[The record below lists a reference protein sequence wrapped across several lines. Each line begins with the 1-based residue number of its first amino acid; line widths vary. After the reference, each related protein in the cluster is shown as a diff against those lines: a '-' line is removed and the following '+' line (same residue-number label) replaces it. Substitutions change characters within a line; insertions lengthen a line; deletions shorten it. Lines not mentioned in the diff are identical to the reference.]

1 MTALGA
7 LTERSVLGTVRD
19 GDLIFAI
26 GGPIAFFICFNIT
39 LRNVIDVGATGNSA
53 YPQYILPVIVVQ
65 AMIFTAM
72 TTADRAARDHLSGL
86 GIRLRTLPM
95 SALVPVSARMLSALI
110 RASGALAAAVGI
122 GYAFGFRFSGGSP
135 GSWAEIT
142 AFIAISLMLSLALS
156 LGADAMG
163 SVATNAEAAGQTLLI
178 PQLLLVMLST
188 GIAPAQAFPG
198 WLGAFVRNQPVSQ
211 ISETLRALSTGGV
224 QTANLMASLAWCVG
238 LLLVFGAIALR
249 MQRRKS

>member
-19 GDLIFAI
+19 GDLVFAI
-26 GGPIAFFICFNIT
+26 GGPVAFFLCFNLT
-39 LRNVIDVGATGNSA
+39 LRTVIDTGGLT

-72 TTADRAARDHLSGL
+72 TTADLAARDHLSGM
-86 GIRLRTLPM
+86 GVRLRTLPM
-95 SALVPVSARMLSALI
+95 SAFVPVSARMLSALI
-110 RASGALAAAVGI
+110 RATAALVASVAI
-122 GYAFGFRFSGGSP
+122 GYAFGFGFDGHAGHI
-135 GSWAEIT
+135 A
-142 AFIAISLMLSLALS
+142 AFGAIALVLSLALS

-188 GIAPAQAFPG
+188 GIAPADAFPD
-198 WLGAFVRNQPVSQ
+198 WLGPFVRNQPVSQ
-211 ISETLRALSTGGV
+211 IAETLRGLTIGRV
-224 QTANLMASLAWCVG
+224 DPANLTISVAWCAG
-238 LLLVFGAIALR
+238 LLVVFGAIAVR
-249 MQRRKS
+249 MQRRTR